1 RRLETGKKLLEEIA
15 ERTGRPPLPVE
26 FRCMSAEALE
36 LPAGSVD
43 FILADNVFEHFDDP
57 RAVLVEA
64 RRVLRDGG
72 LLAIPIFSSILSKH
86 GLHLKHGLRL
96 PWLNLV
102 FSERTIVDALA
113 WRARRHPELYTM
125 YPGLEGQPQRVR
137 DVRRHRDLNDLTYA
151 EFRRLAA
158 ETGFKLRYFKILPTL
173 TGLFLQ
179 RIPGLRE
186 TRLGDIFS
194 LGASALLV
202 AAPRPGEA
210 A

>member
-1 RRLETGKKLLEEIA
+1 M
-15 ERTGRPPLPVE
+15 RPPDAI
-26 FRCMSAEALE
+26 F
-36 LPAGSVD
+36 
-43 FILADNVFEHFDDP
+43 ADPRQARLYDVFDDD
-57 RAVLVEA
+57 RSDLDAYVALAGELGA